1 MQKLAA
7 FDEPFFK
14 KAIKSTN
21 DMVSELKRRM
31 AHRDDRDEVLLYG
44 QQQVKTIMNQFDD
57 DRTATIQE
65 LNDNADRIEA
75 KYRVVKY
82 PDAEQELLRRQDW
95 DTKLKMASPEELT
108 QLAQD
113 ATKYQYTAYEFNT
126 LKMAIDNSAALS
138 QAQQVTAQY
147 ALAEYDKA
155 SNIDRPYLND
165 PEYKK
170 DYARYLS
177 ITALPEDTL
186 WEPVGTENGAD
197 NWQPFTPLDKV
208 RKALEGYTVS
218 LY

>member
-14 KAIKSTN
+14 KALKSTN
-21 DMVSELKRRM
+21 DMVAEIKRRM
-31 AHRDDRDEVLLYG
+31 ANRDDRDEVLLYG
-44 QQQVKTIMNQFDD
+44 QQQAKTIVDQFND
-57 DRTATIQE
+57 DRTTTIQE

-95 DTKLKMASPEELT
+95 NTKLKMASPEELT

-113 ATKYQYTAYEFNT
+113 AGKYQYTAYEFNT

-138 QAQQVTAQY
+138 QAQKDTADA
-147 ALAEYDKA
+147 ALVEYEQA
-155 SNIDRPYLND
+155 SNVDRPYLND
-165 PEYKK
+165 AEYKK
-170 DYARYLS
+170 AYTRYLS
-177 ITALPEDTL
+177 ITSLPEDTL
-186 WEPVGTENGAD
+186 WEPVGTENSAD

-208 RKALEGYTVS
+208 QETLEGYTVS